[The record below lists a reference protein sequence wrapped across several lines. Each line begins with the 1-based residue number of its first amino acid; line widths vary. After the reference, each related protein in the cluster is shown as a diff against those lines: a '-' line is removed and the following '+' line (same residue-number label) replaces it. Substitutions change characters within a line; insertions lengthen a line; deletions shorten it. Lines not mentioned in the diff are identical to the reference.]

1 MSNIKLLGHV
11 STATTT
17 SDPIMIVNFKNEK
30 AYKTTHGF
38 VNYGEY
44 VVDEINYYLD
54 MINDTEEEYGYDN
67 KQNCFLD
74 KDGNPVSVGFS
85 SSLFVP
91 QTGINIKDIICTIN
105 SGELSEDLQSKIRK
119 NALTLPF
126 GVGIYKNAPVL
137 YYKGVESDLLLYDLM
152 VAIQNKVVIR
162 LCKNCGRAFISSNN
176 KQYCPESICQQAII
190 KNKWQNTKYS
200 ATGNYKRVR
209 QRIEQKINGVSNK
222 SPEWYSKLYE
232 NLADLLSAQRAK
244 FPQKPNKNRKFS
256 LWVGEWTT
264 ILNQINIASKFF
276 CKQSDSPLLEA
287 WSKECIN
294 LPQDVKKLRKWADSW
309 VDKLNTE

>member
-1 MSNIKLLGHV
+1 M
-11 STATTT
+11 
-17 SDPIMIVNFKNEK
+17 M
-30 AYKTTHGF
+30 
-38 VNYGEY
+38 
-44 VVDEINYYLD
+44 
-54 MINDTEEEYGYDN
+54 
-67 KQNCFLD
+67 
-74 KDGNPVSVGFS
+74 
-85 SSLFVP
+85 
-91 QTGINIKDIICTIN
+91 
-105 SGELSEDLQSKIRK
+105 
-119 NALTLPF
+119 
-126 GVGIYKNAPVL
+126 
-137 YYKGVESDLLLYDLM
+137 
-152 VAIQNKVVIR
+152 AIQNKVVIR

-176 KQYCPESICQQAII
+176 KQYCSESICQQAII

-276 CKQSDSPLLEA
+276 CKQSDSPLLEV